1 MLKKLIVPLFAHLLL
16 LAAAVWMLLVL
27 LQQSVFTGVLKWV
40 MAVIIP
46 SFGFLTH
53 DYYWRFKIG
62 FIWLNWRVAIGIA
75 KRRGGE

>member
-40 MAVIIP
+40 MAGCAALLILCIAAAYLLRVV
-46 SFGFLTH
+46 
-53 DYYWRFKIG
+53 DYLQQRKKAEDAQ
-62 FIWLNWRVAIGIA
+62 LPP
-75 KRRGGE
+75 EE

>member
-1 MLKKLIVPLFAHLLL
+1 MNRVDTVRVPGQ
-16 LAAAVWMLLVL
+16 M
-27 LQQSVFTGVLKWV
+27 
-40 MAVIIP
+40 VIIP